1 VPTKNLHSSD
11 ILKKSKNSS
20 ESYQKTLK
28 FSKKHS
34 ESFQKKI
41 YKQVESP
48 PRVHLYGLHKP
59 KKTMLI
65 NFLAYLFFPLLG
77 SVGPHSVLVQVRLL
91 ERVCKD
97 FGIFENLCESS
108 EFPEER

>member
-34 ESFQKKI
+34 ESFQNKK
-41 YKQVESP
+41 YKQVEGP
-48 PRVHLYGLHKP
+48 PRVHLHGIHKP

-65 NFLAYLFFPLLG
+65 KFLAYLVPLLG

-97 FGIFENLCESS
+97 FGIFENFRESS
-108 EFPEER
+108 EFPGER